1 MDFTGSPEK
10 YHIGLDFGFAGLS
23 DALVVDGQ
31 LRCRAFRDCSFF
43 TRRILGDNYGLRG
56 GELAVRVRH
65 GQHLV
70 AGIFDRAG
78 LMRGNVAGVR
88 GNNALMRAQ
97 DRGDH
102 GAVDLRAAYEELYL
116 TLRQSAALAQ
126 QGAGGFA
133 VGVLSVAG
141 GLLAVRFNQCPEHI
155 GMRAFQII
163 AFKPFHHIPS
173 SAKIV
178 LCFLRFPAHT
188 EYSR

>member
-1 MDFTGSPEK
+1 M
-10 YHIGLDFGFAGLS
+10 
-23 DALVVDGQ
+23 
-31 LRCRAFRDCSFF
+31 RAAE
-43 TRRILGDNYGLRG
+43 LLNLRG
-56 GELAVRVRH
+56 GDLAVRVRY

-70 AGIFDRAG
+70 AGVFDRAG

-88 GNNALMRAQ
+88 RNDALMRAQ

-116 TLRQSAALAQ
+116 TLRQFAALAQ

-133 VGVLSVAG
+133 VGILSVAG
-141 GLLAVRFNQCPEHI
+141 GLLAVCFDQGPEHI